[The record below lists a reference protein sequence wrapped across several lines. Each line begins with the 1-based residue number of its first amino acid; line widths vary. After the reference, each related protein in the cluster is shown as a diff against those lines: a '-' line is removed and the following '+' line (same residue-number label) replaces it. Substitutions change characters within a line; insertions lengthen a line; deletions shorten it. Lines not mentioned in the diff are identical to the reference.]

1 MDRHGVACLIID
13 PQRDFH
19 GGGSL
24 AVPGADEVRPPY
36 YTTAE
41 PCLLAQ
47 ALARRTSTVAL
58 CANCC
63 ILLGQD
69 AQRVRQ
75 LLDDHGSEIE
85 SITVTMDSHQR
96 MHIAHGLFWTDAAGR
111 HPEPFTT
118 IDRADV
124 ETGKWRAVRTDHQS
138 KALAY
143 VQALEKQGKFKLC
156 IWPEHCIIGSEG
168 HNVTAPINEGLST
181 WAASRHASVEW
192 VHKGQNIFTEMYSAL
207 KAEVE
212 VAGDAST
219 GLNKE
224 LVERLA
230 THERVLVCGQAKS
243 HCVNCTIRD
252 LVDHWPKS
260 ELHRIWLLSDG
271 MSSVPGFEDAGE
283 KFIDDMRAAGLTIV
297 PTAQAFETRLSD
309 PTPLQEL
316 TIAQNQT
323 AGSQKQVSAL

>member
-1 MDRHGVACLIID
+1 M
-13 PQRDFH
+13 
-19 GGGSL
+19 
-24 AVPGADEVRPPY
+24 
-36 YTTAE
+36 
-41 PCLLAQ
+41 
-47 ALARRTSTVAL
+47 
-58 CANCC
+58 
-63 ILLGQD
+63 
-69 AQRVRQ
+69 RQ

-85 SITVTMDSHQR
+85 SVTVTMDSHQR
-96 MHIAHGLFWTDAAGR
+96 MHIAHGLFWTDASGR
-111 HPEPFTT
+111 HPEPFT
-118 IDRADV
+118 IIERADV
-124 ETGKWRAVRTDHQS
+124 ETGKWRAVRADQQA

-143 VQALEKQGKFKLC
+143 VLALEKQGKFKLC

-168 HNVTAPINEGLST
+168 HNVTAPINEGLSA

-212 VAGDAST
+212 IAGDAST

-252 LVDHWPKS
+252 LIEHWPKS

-271 MSSVPGFEDAGE
+271 MSSVPGFEDVGE

-297 PTAQAFETRLSD
+297 PTAQAFETRPSEPQTTALHEV
-309 PTPLQEL
+309 PV
-316 TIAQNQT
+316 AQNQT
-323 AGSQKQVSAL
+323 AGSQTRVSVL